1 MEEETSVIFLDFDGV
16 LLNAQ
21 SHAGHADAQC
31 VQALNR
37 ITEETGAKIVVSSSW
52 KHGRTV
58 ENLKLL
64 LQQWD
69 VAGEVLDKTPVCYGE
84 RGTEIRMWCS
94 EHNVRRFVILDDDP
108 DMDGLGEFLVRTN
121 FLTGL
126 TMANAEQAITI
137 LTRGLHV
144 KG

>member
-16 LLNAQ
+16 LLNAR

-58 ENLKLL
+58 ESLRLL
-64 LQQWD
+64 LRQWG
-69 VAGEVLDKTPVCYGE
+69 VSGEVIDKTPVCYGE
-84 RGTEIRMWCS
+84 RGTEIRLWCS
-94 EHNVRRFVILDDDP
+94 EHNVQCFVILDDCE
-108 DMDGLGEFLVRTN
+108 DMDGLGGLLVLTN
-121 FLTGL
+121 FRTGL
-126 TMANAEQAITI
+126 TMADAEQAIAI
-137 LTRGLHV
+137 LQS
-144 KG
+144 